1 MGVDS
6 DYLTFQVKQRAAGV
20 TRIDG
25 NVGLD
30 ERRVA
35 FVRQAASFGGHDARS
50 NAVVKAERRTDG
62 GNPFARFQIFQLGGV
77 FAFVVEQDFDIAHTG
92 DDVGIGQDIAVFTD
106 DEAGAEV
113 QILVGRLVF
122 RHIGHIRDKAFEKL
136 VKRVVVRE
144 LAQIH
149 ALLFRLPAACGTP
162 CRGSLDID
170 HRLTF
175 VLHQLCKIGQQH
187 TDAAV
192 IFGRFYSLYE
202 FFAFTAAAKEA
213 ADFVTAA
220 QGQRRSRYQSK
231 VSVFVH
237 FFAHR
242 VSFSE

>member
-1 MGVDS
+1 MRIRS
-6 DYLTFQVKQRAAGV
+6 D
-20 TRIDG
+20 
-25 NVGLD
+25 
-30 ERRVA
+30 
-35 FVRQAASFGGHDARS
+35 
-50 NAVVKAERRTDG
+50 
-62 GNPFARFQIFQLGGV
+62 QLGGV
-77 FAFVVEQDFDIAHTG
+77 FAFVVEQDFNIAHAG

-149 ALLFRLPAACGTP
+149 ALLFRLPAACGTS
-162 CRGSLDID
+162 CGGGLDID

-175 VLHQLCKIGQQH
+175 VLHQLCEIGQQH

-192 IFGRFYSLYE
+192 IFGRFDSLYE
-202 FFAFTAAAKEA
+202 FFAFTVAAEEA
-213 ADFVTAA
+213 ADLVTTA